1 MSARRLSV
9 LYQVVIHGGRR
20 ISTPPEDG
28 QFCVIFRQN
37 ATEML
42 SAAVK
47 SLLQLTSAH
56 TILTPTRLRDSCEI
70 VSARRVAVVTPAW
83 VVRHDSNYTHQSFR
97 TKRDWRDQTAPKL
110 HERKNVGHS

>member
-1 MSARRLSV
+1 VRAIGTNFFRVVTRKSSKHDLGSVNWLMSARRLSV

-70 VSARRVAVVTPAW
+70 VSARRVAVVTPA
-83 VVRHDSNYTHQSFR
+83 
-97 TKRDWRDQTAPKL
+97 
-110 HERKNVGHS
+110 